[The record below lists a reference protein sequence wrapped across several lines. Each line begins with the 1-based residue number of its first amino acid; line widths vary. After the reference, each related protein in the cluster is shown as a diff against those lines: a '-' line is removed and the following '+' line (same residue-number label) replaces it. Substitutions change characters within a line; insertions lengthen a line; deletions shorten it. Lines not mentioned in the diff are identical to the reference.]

1 MSRID
6 GLRKIVCY
14 NRLYGF
20 FRTIIKVAG
29 RTRYNWFR
37 IFFPKKRAQRNVSL
51 IGCGQFGFATISYF
65 LYKNL
70 GSCFLQC
77 YDVNKENCVSTARFW
92 GYMPVKDWKELIAN
106 PDCKYVYI
114 ASDHYSHGKYAMEAL
129 KAGKIV
135 YCEKPIAVNDRQ
147 FKDLEEVICRYPD
160 KIYFGYNRPFS
171 KAIAD
176 LKIYIQD
183 IQQPMTLNCFVSG
196 HKLAPDHWYND
207 PKEGTRICGNLGHW
221 IDLSMY
227 LFEIRGYVP
236 TKFDIN
242 IMCADDQVAD
252 DNITVTYRTEFGD
265 LVTLVL
271 TSRTEPFEGINETIN
286 LQCGNVISKIDDFQ
300 AQTIWVDSVKTKIKY
315 RPKDV
320 GHRGAINQPFGSRK
334 RELSTVLKSTQL
346 MLEIREMAVNHEKQK
361 VYHMG
366 EQSKGIMQ

>member
-1 MSRID
+1 
-6 GLRKIVCY
+6 
-14 NRLYGF
+14 
-20 FRTIIKVAG
+20 
-29 RTRYNWFR
+29 
-37 IFFPKKRAQRNVSL
+37 
-51 IGCGQFGFATISYF
+51 
-65 LYKNL
+65 
-70 GSCFLQC
+70 
-77 YDVNKENCVSTARFW
+77 
-92 GYMPVKDWKELIAN
+92 
-106 PDCKYVYI
+106 
-114 ASDHYSHGKYAMEAL
+114 
-129 KAGKIV
+129 
-135 YCEKPIAVNDRQ
+135 
-147 FKDLEEVICRYPD
+147 
-160 KIYFGYNRPFS
+160 
-171 KAIAD
+171 
-176 LKIYIQD
+176 
-183 IQQPMTLNCFVSG
+183 MTLNCFVSG
-196 HKLAPDHWYND
+196 HRLAPDHWYND

-242 IMCADDQVAD
+242 IICADDQVAD

-300 AQTIWVDSVKTKIKY
+300 AQTIWVDSGKTKIKY

-346 MLEIREMAVNHEKQK
+346 MLEIREMAVNHEKEK